1 MIGVMKMNINLN
13 LHKGFADC
21 INKMVKKYGEKFSL
35 MNGFSNSNLN
45 FTDFIDNFIKSSS
58 VADTTIDAN
67 ANSTTLD
74 VRTLL
79 SDMVKPHTK
88 LLSYNKIF
96 GELSEKYGSEL
107 AEKWLEGEWNGQF
120 YLHNSSTAS
129 FIPYCYAYDL
139 DKLVENGLFFI
150 NKFKTAPCQHLTTFN
165 DHVLEFISW
174 TANRS
179 SGAVGLPSYL
189 LYSYYFWYNDV
200 KNNFFLKDPEYYRR
214 QCFQK
219 FIYDLNQPYLRVT
232 ECAFS
237 NITVMDRNYLI
248 ELFGGRQ
255 FPNGD
260 LVMDHIEQIIEHQ
273 KVFMEVVSEIR
284 EETMMTFPV
293 LTYSLL
299 FQDGK
304 FVDEEFARWCNKHN
318 MKWYDSNFYVGSDV
332 SSLSNCC
339 RLISNTSKLNAFIN
353 SVGGT
358 SLSVGSVQVNTIN
371 LRRIAI
377 EAERSK
383 EKFIEILK
391 NRIDICVKV
400 LDVVRDI
407 IKQNIKEGLLPNYT
421 SGLIELSKQYNTIG
435 ITAMYEAL
443 YEFGLIDTDEF
454 ENKSYSPEGLE
465 FASEILS
472 VINEQ
477 KESYGFDYSINVEA
491 VPAERANV
499 VLSGKDA
506 ELYPEKEQY
515 FIYSNQWIPLM
526 EKCTLNEKIKLG
538 AKLDKECGGGQ
549 ISHINLAGKFANE
562 EQAWELLNHIAKSG
576 VIYFAYNCKISVCKD
591 EHAFFSKVCPKC
603 GEEPADT
610 YSRIVGFLVPVS
622 AYSRERK
629 KEFEKRKWFD
639 LNEHPF

>member
-1 MIGVMKMNINLN
+1 MKIELDFFRPFVEC
-13 LHKGFADC
+13 L
-21 INKMVKKYGEKFSL
+21 KKLKEKYDAKFEM

-45 FTDFIDNFIKSSS
+45 FTDFIDNF
-58 VADTTIDAN
+58 VASKTVAETTIDAN
-67 ANSTTLD
+67 ANSTTHD

-96 GELSEKYGSEL
+96 MELAKKYGL
-107 AEKWLEGEWNGQF
+107 DTAEKWLEGDWNGEY

-129 FIPYCYAYDL
+129 FTPYCYAYDL
-139 DKLVENGLFFI
+139 EKVVNEGLFFI
-150 NKFKTAPCQHLTTFN
+150 NKFKTGAPKHLTTFN

-174 TANRS
+174 TSNRS

-200 KNNFFLKDPEYYRR
+200 NNGFYLKDPEYYRR

-237 NITVMDRNYLI
+237 NISIMDRNYLV

-260 LVMDHIEQIIEHQ
+260 YVIDHIEGIIEHQ
-273 KVFMEVVSEIR
+273 KVFMEEVSEIR
-284 EETMMTFPV
+284 SETMMTFPV

-299 FQDGK
+299 YQNGK
-304 FVDEEFARWCNKHN
+304 FVDEEFARWCNRHN
-318 MKWYDSNFYVGSDV
+318 MQWYDSNFYVGNDV
-332 SSLSNCC
+332 TSLSNCC
-339 RLISNTSKLNAFIN
+339 RLISNTSKLDAFIN

-358 SLSVGSVQVNTIN
+358 SLSIGSVQVNTVN

-377 EAERSK
+377 ESK
-383 EKFIEILK
+383 GDKKRFLEILDG
-391 NRIDICVKV
+391 RLDICIKV

-407 IKQNIKEGLLPNYT
+407 IKQNITKGLLPNY
-421 SGLIELSKQYNTIG
+421 SYGLIEIEKQYNTVG
-435 ITAMYEAL
+435 ITAMYEAIS
-443 YEFGLIDTDEF
+443 EFGFIDTDEF
-454 ENKSYSPEGLE
+454 GNKSYSEEGLR
-465 FASEILS
+465 FATEILNS
-472 VINEQ
+472 INA
-477 KESYGFDYSINVEA
+477 KKDSYDFNYSINVEA
-491 VPAERANV
+491 IPAERANV
-499 VLSGKDA
+499 VLSQKDA
-506 ELYPEKEQY
+506 VLYPEEDQY

-538 AKLDKECGGGQ
+538 ALLDKECGGGQ
-549 ISHINLAGKFANE
+549 ISHINLAGKFASE

-576 VIYFAYNCKISVCKD
+576 VIYFAYNCKISVCSS
-591 EHAFFSKVCPKC
+591 EHAFFSEFCPKC
-603 GEEPADT
+603 GESPVDT

-622 AYSRERK
+622 AYSKERK
-629 KEFEKRKWFD
+629 HEFNQRKWFD
-639 LNEHPF
+639 LNE